1 MFKHTHQLRVRYAE
15 TDQMSYVYYGNYA
28 QYYEVGRVEAMRSL
42 GLSYAHMETEWGVMM
57 PVMKMEIEFLRPVYY
72 DELLTMVTTIP
83 VIPNKEICFDS
94 TLSNER
100 NKIVNKGLITLCFV
114 NIKTKK
120 RVDVPDKLLEKM
132 KEFYG

>member
-42 GLSYAHMETEWGVMM
+42 GLSYAQMEADWGVMM
-57 PVMKMEIEFLRPVYY
+57 PVMKMEITFLRPAFY
-72 DELLTMVTTIP
+72 DELLTMETTIP
-83 VIPNKEICFDS
+83 VLPDKEICFDS

-100 NKIVNKGLITLCFV
+100 NKIVNRGLITLCFV
-114 NIKTKK
+114 DIKTKK
-120 RVDVPDKLLEKM
+120 RVTVPDKLLDKL
-132 KEFYG
+132 KEHYG